1 MRKICW
7 RACPERHVPTLTNP
21 TVNAMYKLSC
31 LVLAGLLVGANAL
44 AADSPPA
51 ANSATPS
58 STSAD
63 LDAQLAAARQKL
75 EAAARDVAQLSA
87 QLGQTAM
94 ARVRDLRTR
103 AVLGLQLQ
111 TQASAKEQG
120 ATIMG
125 VSPGGPAAE
134 AGLAPGDVVVA
145 LNGEPITGPN
155 APRMVVERMAA
166 VNPDAKVT
174 VKVMRDGKPREL
186 VVTARAGMGNFFSAF
201 DGPGPTWI
209 PAQVWGSESPP
220 PPGGGGG
227 VGAIFEGMELADLS
241 PALGQY
247 FGTAQ
252 GVLVVRVPRD
262 GEFLKLQDG
271 DVILSID
278 GRVPENS
285 SHATRILRSYQRGEK
300 IRLKIM
306 RQKKSMEVEGT
317 LPERRRPGRGPDLQD
332 RPAPDRGEG
341 PPSGRNFG
349 GPVPQPIPP
358 ATGGPVRPDPPPPP
372 PQGHMVPLAGMAS
385 AAQLAAV
392 PPR

>member
-1 MRKICW
+1 
-7 RACPERHVPTLTNP
+7 
-21 TVNAMYKLSC
+21 MYKLSC
-31 LVLAGLLVGANAL
+31 LALAGLLVGANAL
-44 AADSPPA
+44 AADNPPA

-94 ARVRDLRTR
+94 ARVRNLRTR

-111 TQASAKEQG
+111 TQPSAKEQG
-120 ATIMG
+120 ATVMG

-134 AGLAPGDVVVA
+134 AGLAPGDVIVA
-145 LNGEPITGPN
+145 LNGEPTTGPN
-155 APRMVVERMAA
+155 APRMVVDRMAA

-174 VKVMRDGKPREL
+174 VKVMRDGKPKE
-186 VVTARAGMGNFFSAF
+186 VTVTARAGMADFFFTPFNGPDLQWRPGAVGDWQGSEPR
-201 DGPGPTWI
+201 PGP
-209 PAQVWGSESPP
+209 
-220 PPGGGGG
+220 GGG

-317 LPERRRPGRGPDLQD
+317 LPERRRPGRGP
-332 RPAPDRGEG
+332 APGIDPGIM
-341 PPSGRNFG
+341 
-349 GPVPQPIPP
+349 PQPPQ
-358 ATGGPVRPDPPPPP
+358 PP
-372 PQGHMVPLAGMAS
+372 PQGRLVPLGVTDS
-385 AAQLAAV
+385 AVQLAAL
-392 PPR
+392 PPK